1 MARDPFGTRLRSLR
15 ENAGMSLSRLAEEV
29 GTDQG
34 TLAQWE
40 RNLAVPEYAT
50 VEQLAI
56 ALGIS
61 APGLL
66 IGDLSRPPKR

>member
-1 MARDPFGTRLRSLR
+1 MAREPFGTRLRSSR
-15 ENAGMSLSRLAEEV
+15 EGAGMSQLQLANKV

-34 TLAQWE
+34 ALARWE
-40 RNLAVPEYAT
+40 RNLVVPDFAT

-66 IGDLSRPPKR
+66 IGDLHGPPK